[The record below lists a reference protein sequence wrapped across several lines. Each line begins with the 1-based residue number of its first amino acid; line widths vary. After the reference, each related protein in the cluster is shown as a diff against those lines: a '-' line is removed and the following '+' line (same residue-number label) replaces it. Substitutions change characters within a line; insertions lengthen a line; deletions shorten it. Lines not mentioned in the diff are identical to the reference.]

1 MTDRCKANPCCG
13 NMGVGCDIPLPQDDS
28 GFPGRNKQFA
38 EQIKAGATSVAEA
51 INMTRAK
58 ESESEAALVVNGVV
72 HVANGV
78 VHTEKPK
85 DTGDNFLTLM
95 TEMAGVV
102 GRFRERIVAEGQT
115 FAKDFATLAPY
126 MEGLSSTQEQVFL
139 SAFVTSMQEANQH
152 MQKVVGATFEAL

>member
-1 MTDRCKANPCCG
+1 MTDHCKANPCCG

-38 EQIKAGATSVAEA
+38 DQIKAGATSVAEA
-51 INMTRAK
+51 INMIHAK
-58 ESESEAALVVNGVV
+58 ESESETALVLNGVV
-72 HVANGV
+72 Q
-78 VHTEKPK
+78 TEKPK
-85 DTGDNFLTLM
+85 DTGDNFLMLM

-126 MEGLSSTQEQVFL
+126 MEGLSSTQEQIFL
-139 SAFVTSMQEANQH
+139 SAFAAAMDEANSH
-152 MQKVVGATFEAL
+152 MQKVVGATFDSL